1 MCAHGAPIA
10 HVRTAHGAGAAS
22 HGTNLGAMLAAEI
35 WHWWIGIV
43 LLGVSVL
50 ACVALVGG
58 YLKSV
63 TAARYPSKRQR
74 AEAERAPDRNPV

>member
-1 MCAHGAPIA
+1 
-10 HVRTAHGAGAAS
+10 
-22 HGTNLGAMLAAEI
+22 MLAAEI

-74 AEAERAPDRNPV
+74 DEAERDRDRNTV